1 MPVTPPIYLISACLA
16 GRPCRYDG
24 TACAVPELKR
34 LVEAGLAIAACPEEL
49 GGLTTP
55 REPAE
60 IRQGRVV
67 TRQGRDV
74 TAQFERGA
82 EAALTIV
89 LAQNIRR
96 AILKERSPSCG
107 CGPIYD
113 GTFSGKLVAGQGITA
128 AKLGRAGLS
137 VCGESNYNADPN
149 CFPPE
154 ILAGLVPQQ

>member
-149 CFPPE
+149 FFPPE
-154 ILAGLVPQQ
+154 LLAGLVPQK

>member
-113 GTFSGKLVAGQGITA
+113 GTFSGGLTTGQGITA

-149 CFPPE
+149 FFPPE
-154 ILAGLVPQQ
+154 LLAGLVPQK

>member
-60 IRQGRVV
+60 IRQGRGV

-149 CFPPE
+149 FFPPE
-154 ILAGLVPQQ
+154 LLAGLVPQK

>member
-107 CGPIYD
+107 LGSIYD
-113 GTFSGKLVAGQGITA
+113 GTFSKTLVPGSGVTAALLTENGIT
-128 AKLGRAGLS
+128 
-137 VCGESNYNADPN
+137 VYGES
-149 CFPPE
+149 E
-154 ILAGLVPQQ
+154 IDKLL

>member
-24 TACAVPELKR
+24 TACPVPELKR
-34 LVEAGLAIAACPEEL
+34 LVV

-149 CFPPE
+149 FFPPE
-154 ILAGLVPQQ
+154 LLAGLVPQK